1 MVKISILYPNG
12 EGRRFDMDYYLNQ
25 HMPLSIKLLSA
36 YPGYQGV
43 SVERGLGG
51 GAPDTPPAYVA
62 MCHYLFDSAESFLA
76 AFLPSAPV
84 LQGDMANYTDI
95 ETVIQFSEVAISQVA

>member
-25 HMPLSIKLLSA
+25 HMPLSIELLSA

-76 AFLPSAPV
+76 AFLPNAPV
-84 LQGDMANYTDI
+84 LQGDMPHYTDI
-95 ETVIQFSEVAISQVA
+95 ESVIQFSEVAISRSA